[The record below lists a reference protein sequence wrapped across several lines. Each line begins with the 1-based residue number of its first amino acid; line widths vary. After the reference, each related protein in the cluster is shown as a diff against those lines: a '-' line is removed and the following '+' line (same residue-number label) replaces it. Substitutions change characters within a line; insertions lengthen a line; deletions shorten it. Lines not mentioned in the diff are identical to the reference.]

1 MLVNDDH
8 DEDLRGIGDRETTT
22 TDLDTFK
29 AARLAEPPF
38 GIAQPGLACH
48 VPHLKA
54 TERQDVGI
62 RSREVA
68 VHADLTDRLGLL
80 RPRGRPVLHHG
91 GTIDGGRA
99 MLMMF
104 PESKVVIAMLS
115 NLLAEFGEQ
124 EAQRIGA
131 LFVTN

>member
-1 MLVNDDH
+1 
-8 DEDLRGIGDRETTT
+8 
-22 TDLDTFK
+22 
-29 AARLAEPPF
+29 
-38 GIAQPGLACH
+38 
-48 VPHLKA
+48 
-54 TERQDVGI
+54 
-62 RSREVA
+62 
-68 VHADLTDRLGLL
+68 
-80 RPRGRPVLHHG
+80 
-91 GTIDGGRA
+91 